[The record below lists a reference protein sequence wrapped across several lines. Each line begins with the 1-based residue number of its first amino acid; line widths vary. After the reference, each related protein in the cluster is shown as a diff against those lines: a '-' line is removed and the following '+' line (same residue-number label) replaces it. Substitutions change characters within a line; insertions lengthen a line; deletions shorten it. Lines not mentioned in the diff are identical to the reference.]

1 MTDDEGSTTEGAM
14 QSRSERADASR
25 IDEAKPQPSSPSG
38 LTIVLW
44 ALASIGLL
52 AFVAL
57 GSIPAYIWRYGRK
70 HQEFKSILGT
80 WTIEANNL
88 PQVSQQWLMDGVF
101 YAALIVFLLGAIA
114 GLWFLLR
121 VRDEETSPTNTPSAQ
136 NSGPTTA

>member
-44 ALASIGLL
+44 ALVSIGLL

-57 GSIPAYIWRYGRK
+57 GSIPAYIWRSGRK
-70 HQEFKSILGT
+70 YQEFKSILGT

-88 PQVSQQWLMDGVF
+88 PRVSQQWLMDGVF
-101 YAALIVFLLGAIA
+101 YAALIAFLLGAIA

-121 VRDEETSPTNTPSAQ
+121 ARDEEASSANTPSAQ